1 MENIQV
7 PFYALD
13 GNQVAAQNDAALLRK
28 LSEFCLAQLQR
39 LKMVTSTF
47 SHEFQLR
54 AGQRERSK
62 GAAKLA
68 RVLTRNIVKQ
78 APYLANALTAASG
91 GALVDSETDSLS
103 IEACIYDFESARVLS
118 RYCRLLNYV
127 FRKSKFPALVTTNY
141 SESHASEG
149 LVIVSV
155 RLYMVASCPQAL
167 SPLSSEEAYAVWL
180 AGARDAKT
188 ASGLHPDSVYAD
200 DTLWRTY
207 DPLTW
212 HRDSLAARTR
222 SAGMPSLGV
231 FERVFLHL
239 PEIMRVI
246 QTISRK
252 FAYASNAFTIRAGES
267 T

>member
-13 GNQVAAQNDAALLRK
+13 GNQVAAQNDAELLRK

-62 GAAKLA
+62 GASKLA

-78 APYLANALTAASG
+78 APYLANVLTAASG
-91 GALVDSETDSLS
+91 GALVDAEGASLS
-103 IEACIYDFESARVLS
+103 IHACVYDYRSIQVLS
-118 RYCRLLNYV
+118 RYCRLLNYH
-127 FRKSKFPALVTTNY
+127 FRKAGVPALVFVDY
-141 SESHASEG
+141 EEPDLSENTRTVTIRFEM
-149 LVIVSV
+149 IVS
-155 RLYMVASCPQAL
+155 CPLAL
-167 SPLSSEEAYAVWL
+167 SPLSSPAALEAWL
-180 AGARDAKT
+180 TDARDALAADGKD
-188 ASGLHPDSVYAD
+188 PDGVYAQAH
-200 DTLWRTY
+200 LWRTY
-207 DPLTW
+207 EPTAW
-212 HRDSLAARTR
+212 HRESISARTR
-222 SAGMPSLGV
+222 GGGLPSLGV

-239 PEIMRVI
+239 TEAMHVI

-252 FAYASNAFTIRAGES
+252 FAYASNAFTIRTGES